1 MRVLN
6 AMYKYIAEMSG
17 AEPIP
22 EIVFHE
28 RKEIIKDL
36 SRGK

>member
-6 AMYKYIAEMSG
+6 AMYKYITEMND

-28 RKEIIKDL
+28 RKEIIKEL
-36 SRGK
+36 SRG